1 MSTNFKTCLFG
12 GFDREDVISYIEQS
26 SRESQERID
35 ELMRSNED
43 LAKQIDE
50 LTRQNEELT
59 GKLAELQE
67 TADKYTA
74 TAESFEALQDRS
86 GALVKRI
93 EDLTAENESL
103 RSQAQDYQS
112 LKDHIA
118 EIEISAHRRTEEF
131 RAAAIAKLHDLV
143 SEQRGWCAERRE
155 QYAAAHESV
164 AQQIRA
170 AQEALGTVD
179 LSGFDQMDE
188 KLQELAN
195 SLEE

>member
-12 GFDREDVISYIEQS
+12 GFDREDVISYIEKAAK
-26 SRESQERID
+26 ENKERID
-35 ELMRSNED
+35 ELTGSNEA
-43 LAKQIDE
+43 LSLEIE
-50 LTRQNEELT
+50 TLSRQVEEYRE
-59 GKLAELQE
+59 KAEQFTSVSE
-67 TADKYTA
+67 TL
-74 TAESFEALQDRS
+74 EALQART
-86 GALVKRI
+86 AELVKRA
-93 EDLTAENESL
+93 EELAAENETL

-131 RAAAIAKLHDLV
+131 RAKAIARLHDLV
-143 SEQRGWCAERRE
+143 SEQQGWCSQRRE

-164 AQQIRA
+164 CQQIRA

-188 KLQELAN
+188 KLRELAD
-195 SLEE
+195 SLDQ